1 MAAIIFWTLACG
13 IAGGT
18 RNFLIDL
25 KDAGGCKAHLIS
37 FFLRLVEGVLA
48 AATVP
53 LFLSLIGNDIVSTIL
68 NPPSTGTGQ
77 AEYAVLKFIGFC
89 LIAAIFSKSYLEGL
103 STKVM
108 DLQKDVAAN
117 KKATEKLSNT
127 VDAAVVEDG
136 IPTPIRG
143 VALAATTAPLAQNE
157 RAVLEAFR
165 DGKFPIRSI
174 SGLVLST
181 SLSESDIL
189 AALESLEKRAL
200 ARSVDTQHGKRWS
213 ATPAGYAAVKA

>member
-108 DLQKDVAAN
+108 DLQK
-117 KKATEKLSNT
+117 EKLSNT